1 MSASPAWDT
10 EEGGD
15 RGEATQE
22 FGDFHLSYDDAN
34 STSSR
39 FIATVRCIDNDNEFD
54 CNFPVV
60 NTDWHSSGILPQIK
74 RVGRAWLGF
83 SFPFDVWIHSNRIGY
98 GDVFRRSNLARC
110 TVLPVSSKLITKNSY
125 SEERGVFAV
134 VFWFS

>member
-54 CNFPVV
+54 KIILSVIIRINENLFRY
-60 NTDWHSSGILPQIK
+60 DISSPL
-74 RVGRAWLGF
+74 
-83 SFPFDVWIHSNRIGY
+83 DV
-98 GDVFRRSNLARC
+98 
-110 TVLPVSSKLITKNSY
+110 KN
-125 SEERGVFAV
+125 
-134 VFWFS
+134 